1 MEMDESNSNHQQS
14 SKVDEKKNNST
25 FKEGNSSQ
33 NMEDQKS
40 FKIKNKGKITRNE
53 GNQDNKE
60 FKSSTKNQDKKNQKQ
75 KIIVMQKKK
84 IKQKSSVNPFLST
97 SDFEHKNRK
106 TYSNHRQN
114 PYLKGSSYILHYQSQ
129 IYDLGDQNP
138 KNSIFSKLS
147 EKMYEKTKEEICPK
161 KKELD
166 LQKDGEE
173 KYDKLTEEIYL
184 FNNATKSNK
193 KNQAIINEFLERKKN
208 EELANKIGLDQEK
221 ENELEHFKDN
231 KRISIITDRDTSLKP
246 RRTFIEFYEDQI
258 NKEEKHKKHLM
269 DNEKKHNNKICSNV
283 LSKPVLN
290 EETIKIAN
298 KIKRNDNIEIHQR
311 LYDEYNV
318 IKQQKEMK
326 EKKVIEKLKS
336 NKKEKKMPKKN
347 NQKNIERLHGE
358 YETKKKKTR

>member
-1 MEMDESNSNHQQS
+1 MQNKILLFMT
-14 SKVDEKKNNST
+14 VILMMTTCAEK
-25 FKEGNSSQ
+25 GPQ
-33 NMEDQKS
+33 
-40 FKIKNKGKITRNE
+40 FKINIDLANTEGKI
-53 GNQDNKE
+53 
-60 FKSSTKNQDKKNQKQ
+60 
-75 KIIVMQKKK
+75 V
-84 IKQKSSVNPFLST
+84 
-97 SDFEHKNRK
+97 
-106 TYSNHRQN
+106 Y
-114 PYLKGSSYILHYQSQ
+114 
-129 IYDLGDQNP
+129 
-138 KNSIFSKLS
+138 
-147 EKMYEKTKEEICPK
+147 
-161 KKELD
+161 

-193 KNQAIINEFLERKKN
+193 KNQTIINEFLERKKN

-258 NKEEKHKKHLM
+258 NKQEKHKNHLM
-269 DNEKKHNNKICSNV
+269 ENEKKHNNKISSNV

-318 IKQQKEMK
+318 IKQQKPP
-326 EKKVIEKLKS
+326 KS
-336 NKKEKKMPKKN
+336 GLGKTPSSLFCFSQVKHTQFSFFLKKN
-347 NQKNIERLHGE
+347 ALIFF
-358 YETKKKKTR
+358 

>member
-53 GNQDNKE
+53 GNKNNKE
-60 FKSSTKNQDKKNQKQ
+60 FKSSTKNQDKEIQKQ
-75 KIIVMQKKK
+75 KKIVIQKTK

-97 SDFEHKNRK
+97 TDFEHKRPNTNSILR
-106 TYSNHRQN
+106 SN
-114 PYLKGSSYILHYQSQ
+114 PYLKVNSYILHYQSQ
-129 IYDLGDQNP
+129 IYDLKEQNP
-138 KNSIFSKLS
+138 KNSIFSRLS
-147 EKMYEKTKEEICPK
+147 EKMYEKTKEEIYPK

-193 KNQAIINEFLERKKN
+193 KNQTIINEFLERKKN

-258 NKEEKHKKHLM
+258 NKQEKHKNHLM
-269 DNEKKHNNKICSNV
+269 ENEKKHNNKISSNV

-326 EKKVIEKLKS
+326 EKKVIEKLMS
-336 NKKEKKMPKKN
+336 NKKEKKIPKKN
-347 NQKNIERLHGE
+347 NQKNIERLYGE
-358 YETKKKKTR
+358 YETKKKAR